1 MFERFIY
8 LLLTFCLLAC
18 SSFDTSE
25 TKWVTTDDNTLL
37 WLSNVNTLAQYE
49 WSGKIFDSVAHGE
62 GKLTLNNPDGTSS
75 SQIVNA
81 FYGATDESEIVLLD
95 DGSKYV
101 GNLVDNM
108 MEGFGVLVKGNDLY
122 LGNFTKSK
130 PNGYLK
136 LYKNNKLFYDG
147 NWTNGS
153 FNGEG
158 TLYKEDGTIK
168 TGTWEN
174 GRLSQTFVEVDV
186 AGGHYK
192 GYAKDGKP
200 DGIGKMEYANG
211 SSYQGKWVDGKWH
224 GDGLFVSSLDSI
236 YGTWKDG
243 KVCGDVL
250 YRRGDLFFEGT
261 FDNNTPL
268 GIGALTTKDGTFYSG
283 YWCDGK
289 RNGMGDMIFPN
300 GDTYS
305 GEWHNNS
312 FDGYGEYHYSST
324 KSFYRGEWKEGLQDG
339 NGLYQSSDFSYD
351 GEWEK
356 GWMDGNG
363 ILYFKNKDKYE
374 GTIHENLI
382 DGIGCYTFAN
392 GNRYEGEFVKGK
404 INGLGVFQFKSGN
417 RFEGEFVNGKI
428 YGDGTMYLIEKNGV
442 VSITGF
448 WPIDG
453 SFPKEASI
461 LFPNGDLYEGP
472 LKNGIPTEHGTWTSG
487 KERQAKI
494 DKIENSTAHKLNE
507 FYKKHRETINWTLIA
522 ASAVVT
528 TVEVACAGTVIG
540 VPVAG
545 ALHNVN
551 VAINVADASMA
562 IASAGIDVYENDQL
576 GEDNTEAM
584 KNLGTEVGMNVAL
597 IFLPKVAKCAAKPL
611 GKTVKNVA
619 RSSYA
624 QYIVK
629 TTGKLA
635 VKQSA
640 LKFIKGKVFGKAV
653 KINISVQSGIR
664 KVERALIRNKV
675 TQSTMIATGRL
686 LTRMKHQTVRYSSYL
701 NKIKSNPAIK
711 EQLKLSAEGSSKNLG
726 DNMRLLGTDKFV
738 NMNERIRRYL
748 KMPKR
753 QVEPHHVIPSN
764 PTTQL
769 GKDARNI
776 WTKYFESV
784 DHPCN
789 GIWLGRYNKELGY
802 KALAKGSNHV
812 SNSYQY
818 EEYVSKALIQTYKK
832 YQKQYAKN
840 PDMMRKVLA
849 ETVDNLKEKLY
860 KGELKI
866 GSGAHKVHTPWSIF
880 TDSRGIVSDAAKN
893 ITDIVNNVLI
903 NQR

>member
-1 MFERFIY
+1 MFKRFIY
-8 LLLTFCLLAC
+8 LFLTFCLIAC
-18 SSFDTSE
+18 SSIDINE
-25 TKWVTTDDNTLL
+25 TKWVSSYNNTLL
-37 WLSNVNTLAQYE
+37 WLSNVDTSTKYE
-49 WSGKIFDSVAHGE
+49 WSGDVFDSVAHGK
-62 GKLTLNNPDGTSS
+62 GKLTLTNPDGTSCA
-75 SQIVNA
+75 QEANA
-81 FYGATDESEIVLLD
+81 FYGAIDESEIVLLD

-122 LGNFTKSK
+122 LGNFSNSK

-136 LYKNNKLFYDG
+136 LYKNDKLFYDG
-147 NWTNGS
+147 NWKDGS

-158 TLYKEDGTIK
+158 TLYKEDGTIR

-174 GRLSQTFVEVDV
+174 GRLSQTLVEVDV
-186 AGGHYK
+186 EEGHYK

-200 DGIGKMEYANG
+200 DGYGKMEYSNG
-211 SSYQGKWVDGKWH
+211 SSYQGKWVDGKWS
-224 GDGLFVSSLDSI
+224 GDGLLVSSLDSV

-243 KVCGDVL
+243 KVCGEVI
-250 YRRGDLFFEGT
+250 YRTSDLLFEGT
-261 FDNNTPL
+261 FDNNSPL
-268 GIGALTTKDGTFYSG
+268 GFGSLITRDGTFYSG
-283 YWCDGK
+283 YWCEGQ

-305 GEWHNNS
+305 GEWLNNS
-312 FDGYGEYHYSST
+312 FDGYGEYHYFSA
-324 KSFYRGEWKEGLQDG
+324 KSLYRGEWKNGLQNG
-339 NGLYQSSDFSYD
+339 NGLYQSSEFSYD

-363 ILYFKNKDKYE
+363 ILYFRNKDKYE

-382 DGIGCYTFAN
+382 DGVGCYTFAN
-392 GNRYEGEFVKGK
+392 GNRYEGEFVQGK

-428 YGDGTMYLIEKNGV
+428 YGDGTMYLVEKNGV

-448 WPIDG
+448 WSIDG

-472 LKNGIPTEHGTWTSG
+472 LKNGIPTEQGTWTSG

-507 FYKKHRETINWTLIA
+507 FYKKHRETINWTLLA

-528 TVEVACAGTVIG
+528 SVEIACASTV
-540 VPVAG
+540 VG
-545 ALHNVN
+545 APAAAAIHNIN
-551 VAINVADASMA
+551 VAINVVDASMA
-562 IASAGIDVYENDQL
+562 IASATIDVYENDQL
-576 GEDNTEAM
+576 GEDNSEAL
-584 KNLGTEVGMNVAL
+584 KNLGTEVAMNAAFIIV
-597 IFLPKVAKCAAKPL
+597 PKVAKGAVKPL
-611 GKTVKNVA
+611 GKAVKNVT
-619 RSSYA
+619 RSPYA
-624 QYIVK
+624 QYIIK

-640 LKFIKGKVFGKAV
+640 LKFVRGKVFGKAV
-653 KINISVQSGIR
+653 KISISFKSGTR

-675 TQSTMIATGRL
+675 TQSAMIATGRL
-686 LTRMKHQTVRYSSYL
+686 LTGMKHQTVKYSSFL
-701 NKIKSNPAIK
+701 NKIKSNPAIT
-711 EQLKLSAEGSSKNLG
+711 EQLKLSSEGSSKNLG
-726 DNMRLLGTDKFV
+726 DNMRLLGTDKWV
-738 NMNERIRRYL
+738 KKNERIRRYL
-748 KMPKR
+748 EMSKR

-764 PTTQL
+764 PTTKL
-769 GKDARNI
+769 GVDARKI

-818 EEYVSKALIQTYKK
+818 EEYVSKALIDTYKK

-880 TDSRGIVSDAAKN
+880 TDSKDIVSDAAKAT
-893 ITDIVNNVLI
+893 TDIVNNILT